1 LFSLLLFFYYYT
13 NIDSL
18 IFEIINIIFIINF
31 ILIGG
36 VLPLLE
42 RKYLALIQR
51 RVGPKYVGYKG
62 RLQFIADA
70 IKVFFKDY
78 FCLFQVNK
86 YFFFLLPF
94 IFFNINLYLVI
105 NFTFPGN
112 IFYFDLELNIIFIL
126 ILSAVSNFSI
136 FLVGFFCKNKY
147 TVIAA
152 SRAIQV
158 FFINEL
164 LLTII
169 IAQYLLF
176 CNSFSFSSFLDF
188 KENTLG
194 VFYFILYIPTIIFLF
209 LIDINRV
216 PFDFLESESELIM
229 GYTNEY
235 TGFLFGVFVLIEY
248 LHIFFFSYFLV
259 ILFL

>member
-1 LFSLLLFFYYYT
+1 MFSILY
-13 NIDSL
+13 L
-18 IFEIINIIFIINF
+18 IFTFNSDIIIYELLNILFLIDF

-70 IKVFFKDY
+70 LKVFLKDY
-78 FCLFQVNK
+78 FYIFHVNK
-86 YFFFLLPF
+86 FFFYFLP
-94 IFFNINLYLVI
+94 ILFFNVNLYLAI
-105 NFTFPGN
+105 NLVFGNN
-112 IFYFDLELNIIFIL
+112 IFLFDIELNIIFIL
-126 ILSAVSNFSI
+126 ILSAISNFCI
-136 FLVGFFCKNKY
+136 FLVGFFCRNKY
-147 TVIAA
+147 TVLA
-152 SRAIQV
+152 STRVVNV
-158 FFINEL
+158 FFVNEL

-169 IAQYLLF
+169 ICQYVFYAQ
-176 CNSFSFSSFLDF
+176 SFSFSNFTDF
-188 KENTLG
+188 KANYPTVYLF
-194 VFYFILYIPTIIFLF
+194 VLYVPVIFYIFL
-209 LIDINRV
+209 LDINRV
-216 PFDFLESESELIM
+216 PFDYIEAESELIM

-259 ILFL
+259 ILFF

>member
-1 LFSLLLFFYYYT
+1 VFSILY
-13 NIDSL
+13 L
-18 IFEIINIIFIINF
+18 IFTFNSDIIIYELLNILFLIDF

-70 IKVFFKDY
+70 LKVFLKDY
-78 FCLFQVNK
+78 FYIFHVNK
-86 YFFFLLPF
+86 FFFYFLP
-94 IFFNINLYLVI
+94 ILFFNVNLYLAI
-105 NFTFPGN
+105 NLVFGNN
-112 IFYFDLELNIIFIL
+112 IFLFDIELNIIFIL
-126 ILSAVSNFSI
+126 ILSAISNFCI
-136 FLVGFFCKNKY
+136 FLVGFFCRNKY
-147 TVIAA
+147 TVLA
-152 SRAIQV
+152 STRVVNV
-158 FFINEL
+158 FFVNEL

-169 IAQYLLF
+169 ICQYVFYAQ
-176 CNSFSFSSFLDF
+176 SFSFSNFTDF
-188 KENTLG
+188 KANYPTVYLF
-194 VFYFILYIPTIIFLF
+194 VLYVPVIFYIFL
-209 LIDINRV
+209 LDINRV
-216 PFDFLESESELIM
+216 PFDYIEAESELIM

-259 ILFL
+259 ILFF